1 MIDGRKAKPEEHAKC
16 PLRSSD
22 VSFCG
27 SSCKYFSSMNQSFTS
42 GNRREFLASGGG
54 GKKSDAHQSWVT
66 YQQWMLYPE
75 VHGPLTA
82 IWENVDISTDD
93 DEKESKGLM
102 CTSANRTRS
111 ERIDSIEGSRMLPI
125 VGVEM

>member
-16 PLRSSD
+16 SLRSSD

-27 SSCKYFSSMNQSFTS
+27 SSCKYFSSMNQSLAS
-42 GNRREFLASGGG
+42 GNRREFLASQGG

-66 YQQWMLYPE
+66 YQQWMLYLE
-75 VHGPLTA
+75 VYGPLIA

-93 DEKESKGLM
+93 DEKDPKGLM
-102 CTSANRTRS
+102 CASADRTRS
-111 ERIDSIEGSRMLPI
+111 ERTEGSRMLPF